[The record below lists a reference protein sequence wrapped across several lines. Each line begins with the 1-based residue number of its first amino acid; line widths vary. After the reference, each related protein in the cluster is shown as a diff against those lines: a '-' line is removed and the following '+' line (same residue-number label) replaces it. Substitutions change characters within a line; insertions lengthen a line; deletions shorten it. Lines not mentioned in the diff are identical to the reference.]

1 LRRFKGYELPC
12 RSAAVVVVIDV
23 AIKAGFACDW
33 GWHKVRLI
41 DKTAGCITETKY
53 RYCETWKKERSMW
66 KGDYIITNRG
76 LPPRMLKDETD
87 GFTPA
92 AAVDGPGVL
101 I

>member
-1 LRRFKGYELPC
+1 MRRFKGYELPC

-53 RYCETWKKERSMW
+53 RYCQTWKKERSMW
-66 KGDYIITNRG
+66 KVDYIITNRE
-76 LPPRMLKDETD
+76 LPRRMLKDETD

-92 AAVDGPGVL
+92 AAIDGPGVL